1 MRSLTQTSVA
11 GLARINRA
19 AASFAG
25 VAILLMM
32 LAGAADVVMTNLNL
46 FGFASRPIPATT
58 EFMATMMVVAVFLGL
73 SLAQQRR
80 SHIQMD
86 VSQFARPTVRR
97 VLEATHHL
105 SHGLLYGL
113 IAVFGWD
120 AALHAYSVGEFA
132 AGAYDFPIWPAR
144 LTLAAGASLM
154 TVQCAVDLAAVRW
167 KVLRIAP
174 DDGPA
179 RPNTV

>member
-1 MRSLTQTSVA
+1 MRSELQAAVAWLT
-11 GLARINRA
+11 RINRA
-19 AASFAG
+19 AASLAG
-25 VAILLMM
+25 AAILLMM
-32 LAGAADVVMTNLNL
+32 LVGAADVIMTNLNL

-86 VSQFARPTVRR
+86 VSQFAGPAVRR
-97 VLEATHHL
+97 PLEALHHL

-113 IAVFGWD
+113 IAAFGWS
-120 AALHAYSVGEFA
+120 AAGHAFEVGEFA

-144 LTLAAGASLM
+144 LILAAGASLM
-154 TVQCAVDLAAVRW
+154 TVQCAVDLAAVFLPA
-167 KVLRIAP
+167 LRIP
-174 DDGPA
+174 QDDVPVK
-179 RPNTV
+179 PNTI